1 MILRILKKD
10 LKNKLAVNI
19 ILFLFMLLATVFVSS
34 SVNNI
39 MVVMNATD
47 YCMEMGKVA
56 DVYVSTYEPEGQRTI
71 DTWLKGD
78 GSKLINGFSKNEAI
92 ILSSANIKSFDG
104 KDGQDYEIKNTI
116 MLQPQW
122 KQNMVVY
129 DLDKNL
135 LSLNDG
141 EIALQQ
147 KEMDQNDL
155 KVGDKIELKIGDVI
169 KTFVVKTPVMDP
181 AFGGDFVGMTRYFI
195 SDNDFATFKSG
206 GATIDYNYN
215 ISSDDGSA
223 LLKALTKEAFPMII
237 SIQKNMFAF
246 AYVMSLITAS
256 MLIIVGVCLIV
267 IAFLILRFTIVFTFE
282 EDYKEIGIMKAIGIK
297 NLKIKNLYL
306 IKYMAL
312 IGIASLV
319 GCFASIPISN
329 MMLESVGK
337 NMMMESASA
346 NFIVNVIC
354 CVCVAAI
361 VLALCY
367 LCTRR
372 IKKYT
377 AIQAIRGGQTGERFK
392 KHSILKLHNTR
403 KMSCPLFLAVND
415 VLSNVSRYIVLILI
429 FMIGIILI
437 ILPIN
442 TLTTLQSSEM
452 VKNFCMSPDADFYI
466 SNTLSNSEDVAK
478 SYTINTIKDN
488 MTQIKSDFKEK
499 GMEIDLE
506 TLAFYSLP
514 VSAGSDDN
522 MLQLMILVPVNS
534 DGSFIEMYEGS
545 IPRLKNEIAMSDKAM
560 KELNVKVGDKVQVSI
575 GGKKSDYIICGAYSN
590 YMQMGTSAFLNANTD
605 MKEMMPSGN
614 WMYQCRFKVDAPAG
628 NYLEKIRNTF
638 KDYTFYD
645 QEGAMASQL
654 GDLTSRIGA
663 LKIMIVLLICG
674 VNVLITTLMIRIF
687 IMSEKSQIAMLRSIG
702 FSAGKIRS
710 WQMYRISIVLI
721 IGVLIGIVLSTF
733 LNGIALKPI
742 FSMMGATHIKIV
754 VNPMEVYVL
763 YPIILLGVI
772 SIAAYIASGIVKKF
786 DLMEINNAD

>member
-1 MILRILKKD
+1 MIFRILKKD

-39 MVVMNATD
+39 MVIMNATD

-56 DVYVSTYEPEGQRTI
+56 DVYVSAYETEGQRTI
-71 DTWLKGD
+71 ESWLNGD
-78 GSKLINGFSKNEAI
+78 GGRLINGFSKNEAI
-92 ILSSANIKSFDG
+92 ILSTANIKSFNG
-104 KDGQDYEIKNTI
+104 KDGEDFEIKNTI

-122 KQNMVVY
+122 KNNMVAY
-129 DLDKNL
+129 DMNKNL
-135 LSLNDG
+135 LSINDG

-147 KEMDQNDL
+147 KEMDQNNL
-155 KVGDKIELKIGDVI
+155 KVGDSIELKIGDVTKTFKI
-169 KTFVVKTPVMDP
+169 KTSIMDP

-195 SDNDFATFKSG
+195 SDNDFAAFKDG
-206 GATIDYNYN
+206 GATINYNYN
-215 ISSDDGSA
+215 IEAEDGTA
-223 LLKALTKEAFPMII
+223 FIKALTKEAFPII
-237 SIQKNMFAF
+237 VSIQKNMFAF
-246 AYVMSLITAS
+246 SYVMSLITAS

-306 IKYMAL
+306 VKYMAL
-312 IGIASLV
+312 IGVASLL
-319 GCFASIPISN
+319 GCFISIPISN
-329 MMLESVGK
+329 TMLESVGK
-337 NMMMESASA
+337 NMMMESASS

-354 CVCVAAI
+354 CACVAGI

-372 IKKYT
+372 IRRYT
-377 AIQAIRGGQTGERFK
+377 AIQAIRGGQTGERFR
-392 KHSILKLHNTR
+392 KHSILKLHNTKR
-403 KMSCPLFLAVND
+403 LSCSLFLAVND
-415 VLSNVSRYIVLILI
+415 VLSNISRYVVLILI

-442 TLTTLQSSEM
+442 TLTTMQSSEM

-466 SNTLSNSEDVAK
+466 GNTLSSSEDVAK
-478 SYTINTIKDN
+478 SYTMDTIKENMINIKQEFKDN
-488 MTQIKSDFKEK
+488 
-499 GMEIDLE
+499 GMDIDLE

-514 VSAGSDDN
+514 ISAGSDDN
-522 MLQLMILVPVNS
+522 MLQLMVIVPVDS
-534 DGSFIEMYEGS
+534 DGRFIEMYEGS
-545 IPRLKNEIAMSDKAM
+545 TPILKNEIAMSDKAM
-560 KELNVKVGDKVQVSI
+560 KGLGVKVGDKVQVNI
-575 GGKKSDYIICGAYSN
+575 AGKKADYIISGAYSN
-590 YMQMGTSAFLNANTD
+590 YMQMGTSAFLNAKVD
-605 MKEMMPSGN
+605 MKGMMPSGN
-614 WMYQCRFKVDAPAG
+614 WMYQCRFNGNAPDG
-628 NYLEKIRNTF
+628 NYLDNIRNTF

-645 QEGAMASQL
+645 QQGAMASQL
-654 GDLTSRIGA
+654 GDLTSRIGG

-702 FSAGKIRS
+702 FTSGKIRS

-721 IGVLIGIVLSTF
+721 FGVILGIICSTF

-754 VNPMEVYVL
+754 INPMEVYVL
-763 YPIILLGVI
+763 YPVILLGVI
-772 SIAAYIASGIVKKF
+772 SVAAYMASGIVKKF

>member
-19 ILFLFMLLATVFVSS
+19 ILFLFILLATVFVSS

-39 MVVMNATD
+39 MVVTNATD
-47 YCMEMGKVA
+47 YCMDMGKVG
-56 DVYVSTYEPEGQRTI
+56 DVYVSTYEPEGQRRI
-71 DTWLKGD
+71 DTWLKGK
-78 GSKLINGFSKNEAI
+78 GSNLISDFSKDEAI
-92 ILSSANIKSFDG
+92 ILSSVNFKSFDG
-104 KDGQDYEIKNTI
+104 KDGGDYEIKNTI
-116 MLQPQW
+116 MLQTQW
-122 KQNMVVY
+122 KENMVVY
-129 DLDKNL
+129 DMDKKL

-155 KVGDKIELKIGDVI
+155 KVGDKIEIKIGEVI
-169 KTFVVKTPVMDP
+169 KTFVIKTAIMDP
-181 AFGGDFVGMTRYFI
+181 AFGGDFVGMTRYII
-195 SDNDFATFKSG
+195 SDNDFAAFKAG
-206 GATIDYNYN
+206 GATINYNYN
-215 ISSDDGSA
+215 INSDDGSSF
-223 LLKALTKEAFPMII
+223 LKALTKEAFPIMI
-237 SIQKNMFAF
+237 SIQKSMFEF

-256 MLIIVGVCLIV
+256 LLIIVGVCLIV

-297 NLKIKNLYL
+297 DLKIKNLYL
-306 IKYMAL
+306 VKYMAL
-312 IGIASLV
+312 TGIASIV
-319 GCFASIPISN
+319 GCFISIPISN
-329 MMLESVGK
+329 IMLESVGK
-337 NMMMESASA
+337 NMMMESANA

-361 VLALCY
+361 VLALCF

-372 IKKYT
+372 IRKYT

-392 KHSILKLHNTR
+392 KHSILKLHNTKR
-403 KMSCPLFLAVND
+403 LNTSLFLAVND
-415 VLSNVSRYIVLILI
+415 VLSNISRYVVLILI

-442 TLTTLQSSEM
+442 TLTTMQSSEM
-452 VKNFCMSPDADFYI
+452 IKNFCMTPDADFYI
-466 SNTLSNSEDVAK
+466 GNTLSSSEEVAK

-488 MTQIKSDFKEK
+488 MAQLKSDFKEK
-499 GMEIDLE
+499 GMDIELE
-506 TLAFYSLP
+506 TLAFYSLS

-534 DGSFIEMYEGS
+534 DGSFIELYEGTR
-545 IPRLKNEIAMSDKAM
+545 PRLKNEIAMSDKAM
-560 KELNVKVGDKVQVSI
+560 QELKVKIGDKVQVTI

-590 YMQMGTSAFLNANTD
+590 YMQMGTSGFLNENSD
-605 MKEMMPSGN
+605 MKDVMPTGN
-614 WMYQCRFKVDAPAG
+614 WMYQCKFIGDAPTG
-628 NYLEKIRNTF
+628 NYLEKFRNTF
-638 KDYTFYD
+638 KDYNFYD
-645 QEGAMASQL
+645 QEGAMATQL
-654 GDLTSRIGA
+654 GDIASRIDG
-663 LKIMIVLLICG
+663 LKIMILFLIGG

-702 FSAGKIRS
+702 FSTGKIRS
-710 WQMYRISIVLI
+710 WQMYRISLVLI
-721 IGVLIGIVLSTF
+721 IGVVIGIILSTF
-733 LNGIALKPI
+733 LNDIALKPI

-754 VNPMEVYVL
+754 PNPLEVYLL
-763 YPIILLGVI
+763 YPIVLLAVI